1 MIHDYFIILILKSKK
16 IENICSGN
24 TTSSILDAIKKRP
37 TGTMP
42 GIFHATS
49 FILKVLQKFRY
60 CYLSFL
66 VEKIQAQ
73 NA

>member
-1 MIHDYFIILILKSKK
+1 MIHDYFIILNILKK
-16 IENICSGN
+16 IENICNSN
-24 TTSSILDAIKKRP
+24 TTSSILAAIKKRP

-60 CYLSFL
+60 CYLNFL